1 LGWLLQQNG
10 IEMRAIVFD
19 RFGEPAEVLS
29 LRDVPLPEPGPGQV
43 RVRMLVAPINPSD
56 LMVIRG
62 SYARLPTLPATPGFE
77 GVGIV
82 EAAGPGLLGK
92 FYKGKRV
99 VVPNSRTGSWADYA
113 VLPTKMAIPISNK
126 IPLEQAAMFLVNPAT
141 AYIMTRRVLAVPV
154 GGTLL
159 QTAAGSALGRMVIR
173 LGKRFGFRII
183 NVVRRREQVAEL
195 RELGAETVLCEA
207 DGDLSEQVL
216 KATNAEGV
224 RYAIDPVGGAT
235 GTAVVRSLAVGGR
248 MLVFGTLSNE
258 PLSLSP
264 RELIAR
270 DATVSGF
277 WLGNW
282 MMQQKL
288 LGKLKL
294 IRTLTGLILDGVLVS
309 DVGESFPL
317 EGIADAVRSAEQ
329 TARKG
334 KTLLRIGTP

>member
-1 LGWLLQQNG
+1 
-10 IEMRAIVFD
+10 
-19 RFGEPAEVLS
+19 
-29 LRDVPLPEPGPGQV
+29 
-43 RVRMLVAPINPSD
+43 
-56 LMVIRG
+56 
-62 SYARLPTLPATPGFE
+62 
-77 GVGIV
+77 
-82 EAAGPGLLGK
+82 
-92 FYKGKRV
+92 
-99 VVPNSRTGSWADYA
+99 
-113 VLPTKMAIPISNK
+113 
-126 IPLEQAAMFLVNPAT
+126 
-141 AYIMTRRVLAVPV
+141 VLAVPV
-154 GGTLL
+154 GGALL

-173 LGKRFGFRII
+173 LGKRFGFRTI
-183 NVVRRREQVAEL
+183 NIVRRREQIAEL
-195 RELGAETVLCEA
+195 RALGADTVLCEA

-216 KATNAEGV
+216 KATNGEGV

-258 PLSLSP
+258 PLTLSP

-294 IRTLTGLILDGVLVS
+294 IRTLTGLILEGVLVS

-317 EGIADAVRSAEQ
+317 ESIADAVRSAEQ
-329 TARKG
+329 TARQG